1 MPQRGL
7 QIRCPAVGDDWAVS
21 STQWAGSRWVD
32 CLPSVAE
39 EFENGA
45 DVWAALLQASIVY
58 PAVDDLH
65 DEIRVLVSSTT
76 DRVSAPP
83 NCLTGWVF
91 PSIAVTTFM
100 K

>member
-1 MPQRGL
+1 MTFARVDVEQHHIE
-7 QIRCPAVGDDWAVS
+7 QIDG
-21 STQWAGSRWVD
+21 Q
-32 CLPSVAE
+32 
-39 EFENGA
+39 
-45 DVWAALLQASIVY
+45 AAA
-58 PAVDDLH
+58 DLH